1 MFFTQELWN
10 TILRGALKDD
20 LNEQVELHVAAM
32 RKAAVGASDG
42 GASDFSGAYIGIHLR
57 HKWEFKLQP
66 PKLADVAKLIRASAA
81 QIDPFA
87 HRDVSHADPQCFA
100 DEAHRVS
107 CLAADERSQPNRPA
121 CHDAWLSI
129 FRCLCLRLS

>member
-10 TILRGALKDD
+10 TILRGALKDE
-20 LNEQVELHVAAM
+20 LNEQIDIHVAAM
-32 RKAAVGASDG
+32 RKAAVGASGDG
-42 GASDFSGAYIGIHLR
+42 ADFSGAYIGVHLR

-66 PKLADVAKLIRASAA
+66 PKLADVATLIRASAA

-100 DEAHRVS
+100 DEAHRVRETAS
-107 CLAADERSQPNRPA
+107 SS
-121 CHDAWLSI
+121 LSPTMA
-129 FRCLCLRLS
+129 FETPLRVPVWFEALLPQ